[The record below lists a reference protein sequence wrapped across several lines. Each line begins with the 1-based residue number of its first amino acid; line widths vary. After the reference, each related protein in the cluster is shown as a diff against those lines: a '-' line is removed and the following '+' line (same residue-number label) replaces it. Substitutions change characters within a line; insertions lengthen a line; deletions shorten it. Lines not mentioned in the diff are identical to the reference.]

1 MIRST
6 LAVIIGLA
14 VGMIFNMGM
23 VVLNT
28 ALHPMPEGV
37 DFNDAEGMSAYIAT
51 LPLMALVLIVVAHV
65 GQAFIGGLVA
75 AAIGRSASMV
85 VAMIVGVISMLLGI
99 ANLMSMPLP
108 AWMWIE
114 MPLYLLAAW
123 FAARIVLAWRAGK
136 HPGEDSNFRPAD

>member
-1 MIRST
+1 MIRNT

-14 VGMIFNMGM
+14 VGMIFIMGM

-28 ALHPMPEGV
+28 ALHPMPEGA
-37 DFNDAEGMSAYIAT
+37 DFNEAGISTYIAA
-51 LPLMALVLIVVAHV
+51 LPLMALVLI
-65 GQAFIGGLVA
+65 
-75 AAIGRSASMV
+75 V

-99 ANLMSMPLP
+99 VSLMSMPLP
-108 AWMWIE
+108 DWMWIE
-114 MPLYLLAAW
+114 MPLYPLAAW